1 MGKII
6 DLTGQRFGRL
16 IVIKRA
22 DNSKDNRAKW
32 LCKCDCGNEKNIVGK
47 SLRKMKTQSCGCLQK
62 EKAKMVNT
70 KHGKRYTKLNKTWNS
85 MKQRC
90 NNSNCKQYKN
100 YGGRGIKVCE
110 EWVDKENGFMN
121 FYNWAMQNGFQEN
134 LTIDRIDVNGNYE
147 PDNCRWTD
155 MKQQCNNR
163 RDNHNITYNNETH
176 TIAEWS
182 EILKIKRYTL
192 YSRIN
197 MLKMPIKKAFEKSTN
212 RCKKVN
218 QYDIQGKLIK
228 TWKSISEAEEI
239 LGISCSN
246 ICNCCKGK
254 RENAGGYIWRYAD
267 EDKS

>member
-1 MGKII
+1 MGKYV

-62 EKAKMVNT
+62 EQAKMVNT
-70 KHGKRYTKLNKTWNS
+70 KHGMRYTKLNKTWNS

-100 YGGRGIKVCE
+100 YGGRGIKVCD
-110 EWVDKENGFMN
+110 EWLDKENGFIN
-121 FYNWAMQNGFQEN
+121 FYDWSMNNGYQDN

-147 PDNCRWTD
+147 PSNCRWAN
-155 MKQQCNNR
+155 MKQQSNNR

-182 EILKIKRYTL
+182 EILNINRYTL
-192 YSRIN
+192 YYRIN
-197 MLKMPIKKAFEKSTN
+197 KSNMSIEEALT
-212 RCKKVN
+212 KKVR
-218 QYDIQGKLIK
+218 K
-228 TWKSISEAEEI
+228 W
-239 LGISCSN
+239 
-246 ICNCCKGK
+246 
-254 RENAGGYIWRYAD
+254 REHN
-267 EDKS
+267 ENTN

>member
-1 MGKII
+1 MGKYV

-47 SLRKMKTQSCGCLQK
+47 SLRKMKTQSCGRLQK
-62 EKAKMVNT
+62 EQAKMVNT
-70 KHGKRYTKLNKTWNS
+70 KHGMRYTKLNKTWNS

-100 YGGRGIKVCE
+100 YGGRGIKVCD
-110 EWVDKENGFMN
+110 EWLDKENGFIN
-121 FYNWAMQNGFQEN
+121 FYDWSMNNGYQDN

-147 PDNCRWTD
+147 PSNCRWAN
-155 MKQQCNNR
+155 MKQQSNNR

-182 EILKIKRYTL
+182 EILNINRYTL
-192 YSRIN
+192 YYRIN
-197 MLKMPIKKAFEKSTN
+197 KSNMSIEEALT
-212 RCKKVN
+212 KKVR
-218 QYDIQGKLIK
+218 K
-228 TWKSISEAEEI
+228 W
-239 LGISCSN
+239 
-246 ICNCCKGK
+246 
-254 RENAGGYIWRYAD
+254 REHN
-267 EDKS
+267 ENTN